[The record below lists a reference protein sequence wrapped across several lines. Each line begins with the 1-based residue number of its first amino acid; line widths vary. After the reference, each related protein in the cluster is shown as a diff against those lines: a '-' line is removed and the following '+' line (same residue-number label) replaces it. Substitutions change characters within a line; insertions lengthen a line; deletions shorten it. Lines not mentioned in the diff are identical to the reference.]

1 MIFSVEKRRFRHGGK
16 VHETRSYYLRYR
28 IGDMPVDKW
37 KSLGVT
43 DKQVADK
50 KAHEFIQERERE
62 TAGILEPKAVR
73 DSAKRLLTAHLDD
86 YVADL
91 AARGRNGRGGRGAR
105 LVASRI
111 KVLLQECDW
120 QVPCNVTAD
129 SFIVWRNRQTCSPRT
144 LNHYLQGMISLL
156 NWMERVGRIK
166 TNPLKNVARADG
178 RGKERRVRR
187 ALTDEELRKLVA
199 GSEDRGIIYFTAA
212 RTGLRQGELK
222 QATWGDFHLDANV
235 PFVMVRDCV
244 AKNKK
249 EESVQLVPEIVE
261 ALTAYRPANCGAT
274 DLVFPNGIP
283 RALRLRKDLEG
294 NGIPYRDEL
303 GRYADFHALRYTWAT
318 FLQRNGVA
326 QRFAMKLMRHSDIK
340 LTAKVYTD
348 EMQLPIYD
356 AIKNLPR
363 LDVVPGYTQI
373 RAQILGGSGQN
384 GSHPV
389 AQNGGSKAH
398 EAIANQADSR
408 CVAEPVAICQLE
420 RVKGIEP
427 SSRFTVSNTL
437 KCSAIRFSHTFFLNF
452 LFSLL
457 FSPRHGK
464 HCQTREVPLLYCL
477 FYQPRRQAIEAV
489 NENH

>member
-1 MIFSVEKRRFRHGGK
+1 MIFKIEKRRFRRGEK
-16 VHETRSYYLRYR
+16 LHETRSYYLRYR

-73 DSAKRLLTAHLDD
+73 DSAKKALTAHLDD

-91 AARGRNGRGGRGAR
+91 AARGRNGRGGRGVR
-105 LVASRI
+105 VVASRI
-111 KVLLQECDW
+111 RVLLKECDW

-156 NWMERVGRIK
+156 NWMEKAARIK
-166 TNPLKNVARADG
+166 SNPLKNVSRADE
-178 RGKERRVRR
+178 RGKQKRVRR
-187 ALTDEELRKLVA
+187 AFTDDEMRKLVA
-199 GSEDRGIIYFTAA
+199 GSEERGIIYFTAA
-212 RTGLRQGELK
+212 RTGLRQEELK
-222 QATWGDFHLDANV
+222 QMKWGDLRLDAAV
-235 PFVMVRDCV
+235 PFVVVRDYA

-261 ALTAYRPANCGAT
+261 ALTAHQPAECKGT

-283 RALRLRKDLEG
+283 RARRLTKDAEA
-294 NGIPYRDEL
+294 NGIAYRDEL
-303 GRYADFHALRYTWAT
+303 GRYADFHSLRYTWAT

-340 LTAKVYTD
+340 LTSKVYTD

-363 LDVVPGYTQI
+363 LDAVPGYTQI
-373 RAQILGGSGQN
+373 RAQISGGDGQTVSHCGAN
-384 GSHPV
+384 SEGSNTHKTLVNRGDSHCLSQPV
-389 AQNGGSKAH
+389 AS
-398 EAIANQADSR
+398 
-408 CVAEPVAICQLE
+408 CQME

-427 SSRFTVSNTL
+427 DFPQAQNNLNISRL
-437 KCSAIRFSHTFFLNF
+437 R
-452 LFSLL
+452 LF
-457 FSPRHGK
+457 PI
-464 HCQTREVPLLYCL
+464 VPIHKY
-477 FYQPRRQAIEAV
+477 A
-489 NENH
+489 HK

>member
-1 MIFSVEKRRFRHGGK
+1 MIFSIEKRRFRQGGK
-16 VHETRSYYLRYR
+16 LQETRSYYLRYR
-28 IGDMPVDKW
+28 IGEMPVDKW

-62 TAGILEPKAVR
+62 SAGIVEPKAVR
-73 DSAKRLLTAHLDD
+73 DAAKRPLTAHLDD

-91 AARGRNGRGGRGAR
+91 TARGRNGRGGRGAR

-129 SFIVWRNRQTCSPRT
+129 SFIAWRNRQTGSPRT

-156 NWMERVGRIK
+156 NWMEKVARIK
-166 TNPLKNVARADG
+166 SNPLKNVAKADE
-178 RGKERRVRR
+178 RGKQKRVRR
-187 ALTDEELRKLVA
+187 AFTDEELRKLVA
-199 GSEDRGIIYFTAA
+199 GSEDRGIVYFTAA
-212 RTGLRQGELK
+212 RTGLRQEELK
-222 QATWGDFHLDANV
+222 QMTWGDLHLEAEV
-235 PFVMVRDCV
+235 PFVTVRDCV

-261 ALTAYRPANCGAT
+261 ALTAHRPAGCGAT
-274 DLVFPNGIP
+274 ELVFPNGIP
-283 RALRLRKDLEG
+283 RARRLTLDAEA

-303 GRYADFHALRYTWAT
+303 GRYGDFHALRYTWAT

-363 LDVVPGYTQI
+363 LDAVPGYTQI
-373 RAQILGGSGQN
+373 RAQNLGGNGQSVSRSDAQSGESTHSEVIEN
-384 GSHPV
+384 KGDGHSLTEAV
-389 AQNGGSKAH
+389 AT
-398 EAIANQADSR
+398 
-408 CVAEPVAICQLE
+408 CQME

-427 SSRFTVSNTL
+427 S
-437 KCSAIRFSHTFFLNF
+437 C
-452 LFSLL
+452 
-457 FSPRHGK
+457 
-464 HCQTREVPLLYCL
+464 
-477 FYQPRRQAIEAV
+477 
-489 NENH
+489 